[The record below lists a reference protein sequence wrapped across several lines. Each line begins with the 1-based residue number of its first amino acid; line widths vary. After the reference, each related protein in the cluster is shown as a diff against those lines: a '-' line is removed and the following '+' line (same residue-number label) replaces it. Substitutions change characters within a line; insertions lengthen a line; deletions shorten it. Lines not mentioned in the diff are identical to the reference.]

1 MYVCRYEF
9 MVMYGHMYVFI
20 EQDAL
25 LIAVGEKINMLK
37 RLSPFEEVITLKGSH
52 ENVHLSLQI
61 QGA

>member
-1 MYVCRYEF
+1 
-9 MVMYGHMYVFI
+9 MYVFI